1 MTIVWILFAFFLGSL
16 PFSVWIGRWALR
28 RDITA
33 VGDQNPGAT
42 NVLRSGGK
50 FWFILALM
58 LDISKAAAPVG
69 IAAQIWGWSGWELWA
84 VAMAPPLG
92 HAFSPFLHFKGGKA
106 VAAAFGAWIGLTLFG
121 IPALL
126 ILILA
131 FWFTFQT
138 SSSWAVILT
147 LLSLL
152 GYLAVFDP
160 DAVLMAVA
168 AAQLAL
174 MIYTHRSGLRA
185 LPAFAPFWW
194 IKKLL
199 KSRSA

>member
-1 MTIVWILFAFFLGSL
+1 MTIAWILFAFFLGSL
-16 PFSVWIGRWALR
+16 PFSVWIGRWVLR

-33 VGDQNPGAT
+33 VGDHNPGAT
-42 NVLRSGGK
+42 NVLRSGGRL
-50 FWFILALM
+50 WFVLALV

-69 IAAQIWGWSGWELWA
+69 IAAQIWGWGGWELWA

-92 HAFSPFLHFKGGKA
+92 HAFSPLLRFKGGKA
-106 VAAAFGAWIGLTLFG
+106 VAAAFGAWIGLSLFG

-126 ILILA
+126 LLMLS
-131 FWFTFQT
+131 FWFTLQT

-160 DAVLMAVA
+160 DTVLLAVA

-174 MIYTHRSGLRA
+174 MIYTHHTGLRQRPS
-185 LPAFAPFWW
+185 LAPFWW
-194 IKKLL
+194 IKKL
-199 KSRSA
+199 RARRQG

>member
-1 MTIVWILFAFFLGSL
+1 MSIAWILFAFFLGSL
-16 PFSVWIGRWALR
+16 PFSVWIGRWALQ

-42 NVLRSGGK
+42 NVLRSGGRL
-50 FWFILALM
+50 WFVLALV
-58 LDISKAAAPVG
+58 LDISKAAVPVG

-84 VAMAPPLG
+84 VALAPPLG
-92 HAFSPFLHFKGGKA
+92 HAFSPFLRFKGGKA
-106 VAAAFGAWIGLTLFG
+106 VAAAFGSWIGLTLFD

-131 FWFTFQT
+131 FWFTLQT

-152 GYLAVFDP
+152 GYLVVFRP
-160 DAVLMAVA
+160 DTLLIAVA
-168 AAQLAL
+168 AAQLVL
-174 MIYTHRSGLRA
+174 MIITHRSGLRER
-185 LPAFAPFWW
+185 PSIAPFWW
-194 IKKLL
+194 IKRLL
-199 KSRSA
+199 KRRET